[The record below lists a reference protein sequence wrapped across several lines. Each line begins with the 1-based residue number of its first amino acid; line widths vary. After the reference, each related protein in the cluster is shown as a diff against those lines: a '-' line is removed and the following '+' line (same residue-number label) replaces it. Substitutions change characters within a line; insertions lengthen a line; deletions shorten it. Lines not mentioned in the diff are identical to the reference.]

1 MCDYF
6 EGRCNLITPIY
17 TFEIKYLFIPLFHPT
32 TTTPYKVRVRF
43 RALALSR
50 AVSAGIFGYRVG

>member
-32 TTTPYKVRVRF
+32 TTTPYGKGEVSAV
-43 RALALSR
+43 SR